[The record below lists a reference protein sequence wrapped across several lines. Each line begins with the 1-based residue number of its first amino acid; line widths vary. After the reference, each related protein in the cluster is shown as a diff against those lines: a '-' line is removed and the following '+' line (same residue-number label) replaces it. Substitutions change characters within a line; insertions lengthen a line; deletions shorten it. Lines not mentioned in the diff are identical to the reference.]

1 MSEEGGGTVRGTVSA
16 GRAADD
22 RAGAPMPPRAGGGQ
36 RRGRRRWLVV
46 MLVVVV
52 VLAAGGVAVAWG
64 VSGTSGQSNAG
75 RGGGSGGTS
84 TAVVTRRSLTSQASV
99 SATLGYAGS
108 YSVAGKGGGTLTWLP
123 AEGRVI
129 RQGGVLY
136 RVDNR
141 VPVILLYGKVPLW
154 RTLSEG
160 VIGQDV
166 SQLNHDLV
174 KLGYANATDIA
185 TLGWD
190 YFGWETKYALEQ
202 LQTAVGMISPAGTAT
217 GSLAPGQA
225 VFEPTALRVSA
236 VTGKLGSPAAGSVLS
251 ATSTVPVVTIKLSAA
266 NQAEVKVGDKVT
278 ITLPDGT
285 TTPGRVTSVG
295 KVASGSGSS
304 ATVPVEV
311 RLRHPRA
318 AGGLDQAPVTV
329 AITTGGVNNALAVPV
344 SALLAR
350 PGGGYTVEVTGPRG
364 HRLVGVT
371 PGLFD
376 DAAGLVQVT
385 GSGLAAGQ
393 HVVVPTP

>member
-1 MSEEGGGTVRGTVSA
+1 MSEERGGTVSGTVSA
-16 GRAADD
+16 GRAAGD
-22 RAGAPMPPRAGGGQ
+22 RAGTPIPPETGGGQ
-36 RRGRRRWLVV
+36 RRRRRWLVV

-64 VSGTSGQSNAG
+64 VFGTSGGSNAG
-75 RGGGSGGTS
+75 RGTGSGGTS
-84 TAVVTRRSLTSQASV
+84 TAVVARRSLTSQTSV
-99 SATLGYAGS
+99 SAMLGYAGS
-108 YSVAGKGGGTLTWLP
+108 YTVAGKGGGTLTWLP
-123 AEGRVI
+123 AQGRVI

-136 RVDNR
+136 RVDNGL
-141 VPVILLYGKVPLW
+141 PVILLYGKVPLW

-160 VIGQDV
+160 VTGQDV

-174 KLGYANATDIA
+174 ALGYASSADITA
-185 TLGWD
+185 LGWD

-202 LQTAVGMISPAGTAT
+202 LQTAVGMTTPAGTAT

-225 VFEPTALRVSA
+225 VFEPRALRVSA

-251 ATSTVPVVTIKLSAA
+251 ATSTTPVVTIKLEASQQ
-266 NQAEVKVGDKVT
+266 NEVTVGDKVT

-295 KVASGSGSS
+295 NVASGSGSS
-304 ATVPVEV
+304 ATVPVDV
-311 RLRHPRA
+311 ALRHPKA

-329 AITTGGVNNALAVPV
+329 AVTTGRVKDALVVPV
-344 SALLAR
+344 NALLAQ
-350 PGGGYTVEVTGPRG
+350 PGRGYTVEVTGPGG

-385 GSGLAAGQ
+385 GAGLAAGQ
-393 HVVVPTP
+393 HVVVPAP

>member
-1 MSEEGGGTVRGTVSA
+1 
-16 GRAADD
+16 
-22 RAGAPMPPRAGGGQ
+22 
-36 RRGRRRWLVV
+36 
-46 MLVVVV
+46 MLVVLV
-52 VLAAGGVAVAWG
+52 VLAAGGVAVEWG
-64 VSGTSGQSNAG
+64 VFGTSGQSNAG

-84 TAVVTRRSLTSQASV
+84 TAVVTRRSLTSQTSV
-99 SATLGYAGS
+99 SATLGYVGS
-108 YSVAGKGGGTLTWLP
+108 YTVAGKGGGTLTWLP

-136 RVDNR
+136 RVDNG

-160 VIGQDV
+160 VTGQDV

-174 KLGYANATDIA
+174 KLGYANAADIA

-202 LQTAVGMISPAGTAT
+202 LQTAVGMTSPAGTAT

-225 VFEPTALRVSA
+225 VFEPTSLRVSA

-251 ATSTVPVVTIKLSAA
+251 ATSTVPVVTIKLNAA

-304 ATVPVEV
+304 ATVPVDV
-311 RLRHPRA
+311 ALRHPKA

-329 AITTGGVNNALAVPV
+329 AVTTGRVKNALVVPIN
-344 SALLAR
+344 ALLAQ
-350 PGGGYTVEVTGPRG
+350 PGRGYTVEVTGPRG

-385 GSGLAAGQ
+385 GAGLAAGQ
-393 HVVVPTP
+393 HVVVPAP